1 MTREKHLGVV
11 NEHAVLKV
19 LAAVHEV
26 DTEHVELGAGA
37 TEVGVGAH
45 AHKVAAEANNDVRE
59 LGVTAERQTLV
70 RGVQNGI
77 VPFLQRH
84 DGQVRAVASLNL
96 NSLVEGSLRG
106 SGVRQDD
113 GSLREVL
120 GANHDVLR
128 AGALDIRHVDA
139 NRSVELSLCRD
150 LDDGCLLKAVPR
162 DDGSAIAG
170 SKNGSEALVVAGHG
184 FDDDGS
190 GSVNRHGRIAR
201 VVVGGFEEALDAT
214 HRGESP
220 VLLASVRNDN
230 VVQVE
235 RGRTVRAR
243 RVSLLGV
250 SPVRVGLVHG
260 VNNSVGGRHQPTD
273 PSICSSMRRLS
284 SRAYSIGSSLAI
296 GSTKPRTIIAM
307 ASFSS
312 RPRLIR

>member
-1 MTREKHLGVV
+1 M
-11 NEHAVLKV
+11 
-19 LAAVHEV
+19 
-26 DTEHVELGAGA
+26 
-37 TEVGVGAH
+37 
-45 AHKVAAEANNDVRE
+45 RE

-77 VPFLQRH
+77 VPFLERH

-96 NSLVEGSLRG
+96 DGLVERSLRG
-106 SGVRQDD
+106 TGVRQDD
-113 GSLREVL
+113 GGLRELL

-128 AGALDIRHVDA
+128 AGALDVRHVDT
-139 NRSVELSLCRD
+139 NRSVELCFGRD
-150 LDDGCLLKAVPR
+150 LDNGRLLKAIPR
-162 DDGSAIAG
+162 DDGGAIAG
-170 SKNGSEALVVAGHG
+170 SKNGSEALVVTGHG
-184 FDDDGS
+184 LDDNGGGS
-190 GSVNRHGRIAR
+190 LNRHGRIAR

-220 VLLASVRNDN
+220 VLLASVRNGN

-250 SPVRVGLVHG
+250 GPVRMGLVHG
-260 VNNSVGGRHQPTD
+260 VDNSVGGRHQPTD

>member
-1 MTREKHLGVV
+1 M
-11 NEHAVLKV
+11 
-19 LAAVHEV
+19 
-26 DTEHVELGAGA
+26 
-37 TEVGVGAH
+37 
-45 AHKVAAEANNDVRE
+45 RE
-59 LGVTAERQTLV
+59 LGVAAERQTLV

-84 DGQVRAVASLNL
+84 DGQVRAVTSLNL
-96 NSLVEGSLRG
+96 NGLVERSLRG

-113 GSLREVL
+113 GSLRELL

-128 AGALDIRHVDA
+128 AGALDVGHVDA
-139 NRSVELSLCRD
+139 NRGVELCFGRD
-150 LDDGCLLKAVPR
+150 SDNGRLLKAVPC
-162 DDGSAIAG
+162 DDGRAIAG

-220 VLLASVRNDN
+220 VLLASVRNGN
-230 VVQVE
+230 VVQLE
-235 RGRTVRAR
+235 RGRTVRTR
-243 RVSLLGV
+243 RVSILSV
-250 SPVRVGLVHG
+250 SAVRVGLVHG
-260 VNNSVGGRHQPTD
+260 VNDSVGGRHQPTD